1 MEILSIIV
9 SGDKIDLPGGKGF
22 HSNKIDLLTGPNGS
36 GKTRT
41 LTALA
46 EKFKRHDNHPLR
58 SSRKSI
64 DVHIDF
70 KDNLEPRRVIAQTY
84 SPFSRFPSQI
94 PDHLFLDESLTK
106 IYAEGIRRKR
116 FYSCLGLFRSNPAII
131 NNVSKRALEIS
142 IFNIS
147 ESPECAASIAGVMPN
162 IGLQDR
168 FILKYR
174 STPKYKDFLKSYR
187 RGGVEAILEKLD
199 NFRHFSRSDPIAREL
214 QQAAPNQFADLLAEA
229 FNILESMQIENRFY
243 EAEFGSHS
251 RKSSYDY
258 AIVQAL
264 SLFRQ
269 LDMLELIS
277 CRLTD
282 FSGYSFDVAQASS
295 GQQQMICSIMELAS
309 SLENDALVLIDEPEL
324 SLHPKWQQIYLDHL
338 HAALEPFRG
347 CHVLLATH
355 SPLVVQRGLKF
366 GTGVIQ
372 LGSEH
377 ALSTASETVSVEGT
391 LLDVFDTPVY
401 DSVYLANQILSAI
414 ARAEEGG
421 EEEKKV
427 SRHELERLENIYAQ
441 SSVDN
446 EKTVKLIR
454 QALQLIELEDN

>member
-1 MEILSIIV
+1 MEMLSVTI
-9 SGDKIDLPGGKGF
+9 SGKKIDFPKSKKS

-36 GKTRT
+36 GKTRI

-46 EKFKRHDNHPLR
+46 EKFKNRDS
-58 SSRKSI
+58 SSRHSSRI
-64 DVHIDF
+64 PDDVHINFTNDF
-70 KDNLEPRRVIAQTY
+70 QPRKVIAQTY

-94 PDHLFLDESLTK
+94 PDRYYLTESLTS
-106 IYAEGIRRKR
+106 IFAEGVRRKR
-116 FYSCLGLFRSNPAII
+116 FYSCLGLFRSTPAII
-131 NNVSKRALEIS
+131 NNISKRALETS

-147 ESPECAASIAGVMPN
+147 ESPECAASIAGLMPN

-174 STPKYKDFLKSYR
+174 SGRQYNDFLKSYR
-187 RGGVEAILEKLD
+187 DGGVTAIRERLES
-199 NFRHFSRSDPIAREL
+199 FRHFSRHDPISRELHQSDPS
-214 QQAAPNQFADLLAEA
+214 QFAELLAEA
-229 FNILESMQIENRFY
+229 FKILETMQVENRIY

-251 RKSSYDY
+251 RKNSYDY
-258 AIVQAL
+258 AIVQVL

-269 LDMLELIS
+269 LEMLELVS
-277 CRLTD
+277 CSLTD
-282 FSGYSFDVAQASS
+282 FNDYKFDVAQASS

-355 SPLVVQRGLKF
+355 SPLVVQRGIQS
-366 GTGVIQ
+366 GAGVIQ
-372 LGSEH
+372 LGAEH
-377 ALSTASETVSVEGT
+377 TPPVISKTVSVEGT

-401 DSVYLANQILSAI
+401 DSVYLANQILTAI

-421 EEEKKV
+421 KKEKAL
-427 SRHELERLENIYAQ
+427 SHYELKRLEKIYAQ
-441 SSVDN
+441 SSADN
-446 EKTVKLIR
+446 QKPVNLIR
-454 QALQLIELEDN
+454 QALQLIEPEGQ